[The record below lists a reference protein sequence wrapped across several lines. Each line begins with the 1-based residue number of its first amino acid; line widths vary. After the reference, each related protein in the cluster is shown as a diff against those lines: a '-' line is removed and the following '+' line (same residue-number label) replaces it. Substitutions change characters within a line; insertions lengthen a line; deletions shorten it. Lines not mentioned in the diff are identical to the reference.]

1 MNVNNR
7 YENLYLCDKLF
18 KLLND
23 FSEQNNYP
31 FTIKNSK
38 VC

>member
-7 YENLYLCDKLF
+7 YENLYLCDS
-18 KLLND
+18 D